1 MFYRK
6 NVGSK
11 ESIARIA
18 LGAAV
23 VGAALFQLGSTPLG
37 LGLAA
42 SGVCL
47 ALTGVFGFCPACA
60 LLGRKL
66 KEPGS

>member
-11 ESIARIA
+11 EGIARIA
-18 LGAAV
+18 LGAAIAGV
-23 VGAALFQLGSTPLG
+23 SLFHFGAAQTGW
-37 LGLAA
+37 GLAA
-42 SGVCL
+42 GGACL

-60 LLGRKL
+60 LLGRRL
-66 KEPGS
+66 KAPRS